1 MKKNFGLWASATA
14 GIVAVL
20 ILNSC
25 AYDPNYS
32 STTVRSSYGSG
43 YGPGYGYGGDS
54 FSTSVFVGTGNPRW
68 GYDPNCYSYYDYNRR
83 AYYDPYLNGY
93 YPIGYR
99 PPVVYGVSHPY
110 GWHPGAGYCRPP
122 SRVTNVTIS
131 NYGSREASY
140 RSAGYITRGR
150 TYSHRPAANYYND
163 DTYQDRRSY
172 QQPNNRYSSPV
183 QRENYNA
190 PPPGQD
196 SRSGG
201 YHGNKSQQG
210 SRYPSRYNN
219 PVNIRETD
227 LARGNRSNQG
237 DPRGGQRA
245 QQAAQNQVQQLAPP
259 DRSGEGRPQKQKQ
272 KQERKTLPQLK
283 AELDARNAGKFG
295 N

>member
-1 MKKNFGLWASATA
+1 MKKDSGVWASAIA
-14 GIVAVL
+14 GMAAAL

-25 AYDPNYS
+25 AYDPNYM
-32 STTVRSSYGSG
+32 STSVGGSYRSG
-43 YGPGYGYGGDS
+43 YGQGYGYGGDS

-68 GYDPNCYSYYDYNRR
+68 GYDPGCYSYYDYNRR

-99 PPVVYGVSHPY
+99 PPVVYGISHPY
-110 GWHPGAGYCRPP
+110 GWRPGLAYCRPP

-140 RSAGYITRGR
+140 RNAGYITRGR
-150 TYSHRPAANYYND
+150 TYGQRTIPNYYNGGS
-163 DTYQDRRSY
+163 YQDRRSY
-172 QQPNNRYSSPV
+172 QQPISPYSSPM

-196 SRSGG
+196 PRSGG

-219 PVNIRETD
+219 PVDIRETD

-245 QQAAQNQVQQLAPP
+245 QQATQNQVQQLAPP
-259 DRSGEGRPQKQKQ
+259 DRSGENRPQKQ

-283 AELDARNAGKFG
+283 AELDARNAAKYG